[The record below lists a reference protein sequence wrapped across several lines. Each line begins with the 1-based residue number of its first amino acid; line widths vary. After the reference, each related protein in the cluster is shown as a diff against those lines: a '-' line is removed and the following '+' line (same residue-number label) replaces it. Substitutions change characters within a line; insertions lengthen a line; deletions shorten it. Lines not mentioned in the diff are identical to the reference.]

1 MDRKLATILVGDFVG
16 STAAMQKDE
25 EAALA
30 RVLRGLDLVADCVSH
45 HDGRIFNT
53 AGDAILAEFDSPMN
67 GLKAVIEAR
76 SLLGAERGLAP
87 TDMRFGLHIADV
99 VRVGDD
105 LRGDGVNLAARLQ
118 QSADPGEILVSG
130 LLADHVRRASPCTM
144 HDVGSRRLRGVDD
157 QVRVFRVGSVIDRH
171 VYQTAP
177 TVDHPAPDL
186 RPNSVA
192 VLPFEIGG
200 APDDDQR
207 FLADGLTDDII
218 HELSFFRQLFVSS
231 RTASAA
237 LRVAD
242 PEEIG
247 KVLGVRYVL
256 SGSVRRLGARVRLNV
271 SLSRTTD
278 GGVVWA
284 DKVQRPFDEVL
295 EAMEELAARVAA
307 TVSGRIDHAEIS
319 AARMKRPDNMNAYE
333 YYLRGLERHRICG
346 VSDANAAEA
355 RDWFR
360 RSQEADPG
368 FARPI
373 AMEVCSWS
381 YLPDFDLNE
390 ASRMLD
396 RAMELDTSD
405 PELHRIFGI
414 VQIKLNGDFAASRR
428 HHEMALKLAP
438 NDAYIMGRCAA
449 FYTFDG
455 QPERALKLLERAEV
469 LDPFLPVWVVEE
481 RVAALYAL
489 GRYEEANEE
498 ARNLVFQTKRSRLY
512 RAACRV
518 ARGDIARATEL
529 VAQALADDPGLSTE
543 YVVDQELFRDGDMLR
558 ELQDRLIRAG
568 LPQGA
573 ATPQVS
579 QISVS

>member
-319 AARMKRPDNMNAYE
+319 AARMKRGAGASGAQSGSRAQSMANRLWE
-333 YYLRGLERHRICG
+333 GLSAHVYVFLHQTRL
-346 VSDANAAEA
+346 SDVIEN
-355 RDWFR
+355 
-360 RSQEADPG
+360 S
-368 FARPI
+368 
-373 AMEVCSWS
+373 
-381 YLPDFDLNE
+381 
-390 ASRMLD
+390 
-396 RAMELDTSD
+396 
-405 PELHRIFGI
+405 
-414 VQIKLNGDFAASRR
+414 
-428 HHEMALKLAP
+428 LAP
-438 NDAYIMGRCAA
+438 CPAVPSL
-449 FYTFDG
+449 F
-455 QPERALKLLERAEV
+455 
-469 LDPFLPVWVVEE
+469 
-481 RVAALYAL
+481 
-489 GRYEEANEE
+489 
-498 ARNLVFQTKRSRLY
+498 S
-512 RAACRV
+512 
-518 ARGDIARATEL
+518 
-529 VAQALADDPGLSTE
+529 
-543 YVVDQELFRDGDMLR
+543 VVDED
-558 ELQDRLIRAG
+558 
-568 LPQGA
+568 
-573 ATPQVS
+573 
-579 QISVS
+579 